1 MWLVLNKMARSN
13 LLLAGAGCG
22 VAGHGSCIVTDAAI
36 AGQCPYSLLLTGLD
50 DGTTYY
56 IRVAALGDVEPQAVN
71 PTGDPPDNTNWSGVI
86 EAVPANQPPSS
97 PGPVS
102 LYVLDGSTLQLHMEL
117 PAESGGATIDKYL
130 IEVDSVSTFS
140 STGPISI
147 TVAAGDVRNH
157 T

>member
-1 MWLVLNKMARSN
+1 M
-13 LLLAGAGCG
+13 
-22 VAGHGSCIVTDAAI
+22 
-36 AGQCPYSLLLTGLD
+36 AGQCPYSLLLTALEAS
-50 DGTTYY
+50 TTYY

-117 PAESGGATIDKYL
+117 PAESGGATIDYYL

-140 STGPISI
+140 STGLGSI
-147 TVAAGDVRNH
+147 TVAAAVVRDTTLQHVCWMGDIPEFRPKP
-157 T
+157 